1 MAPTPLPS
9 NNGHRE
15 RTLSPA
21 EAQVVIMRAMLKT
34 LEQTQDVAAEQTWQA
49 HALLLAK
56 HTPQFLDQLGM
67 PTVLKM
73 QAQCAEMVLK
83 IRMAAR
89 KGAGEDEA
97 NQLAEYEQMLEEIFR
112 GQPDLDERDEGAPGS
127 P

>member
-1 MAPTPLPS
+1 MALTPLS

-15 RTLSPA
+15 RQLSPD
-21 EAQVVIMRAMLKT
+21 EAQRHMMHRIVET
-34 LEQTQDVAAEQTWQA
+34 LERTRDVAAEQTWQE

-83 IRMAAR
+83 IRLATR
-89 KGAGEDEA
+89 KTGGESEA
-97 NQLAEYEQMLEEIFR
+97 DTLAEYEQMLEEIFS
-112 GQPDLDERDEGAPGS
+112 QQPPDLEPPQEGEGEI
-127 P
+127 